1 MYSRKEK
8 ALQKRTKTFAFW
20 LLIAAL
26 IPNVSLAEDGVV
38 EMCMEH
44 DTEEVCNCASE
55 ALMTEIGSE
64 DYAMYAAIGEDYLAR
79 MEAGEGRVDA
89 WMEASRTEAG
99 KRGLGSVALME
110 RTNEIGNV
118 HRAAIKECRG

>member
-1 MYSRKEK
+1 M
-8 ALQKRTKTFAFW
+8 QKRTKTFAFW

-26 IPNVSLAEDGVV
+26 IPNVTLADDGVV
-38 EMCMEH
+38 AMCMEL

-55 ALMTEIGSE
+55 ALMKEIGAE
-64 DYAMYAAIGEDYLAR
+64 DYAMYAAIGKDYLAR

-99 KRGLGSVALME
+99 KRGLGSVALMG

-118 HRAAIKECRG
+118 HRTAIKECGG